1 MKNLWKKKKGLAMS
15 LGLGDEAGVSAL
27 YRGLEGSSSACA
39 RMSGMG
45 DRPQDPSSALEQATQ
60 DVANLKSEFSHIM
73 EEMRN
78 ADSNLVEMKRK
89 YLGQDS
95 QLQKFVRQQGSGV
108 ENAKEGELSRKIS
121 EEMARCEALQE
132 QKCVLANTALYLVA
146 KHLRKISSNIES
158 LEEEGLLA
166 PLEEELLEEEAA
178 ATAPTAVGAVASS
191 SGSGSTSNRNGRKRP
206 ASGSQTGS
214 QTGPGG
220 AGGSGPGPGGPRK
233 QREPK
238 KERSR
243 SHQRGGTASSRD
255 ATPHSQ
261 QSSGPLADPTLD
273 GLGYNEELFKMNQ
286 GEEDDKQLYCFCQS
300 VSYGEMVACDGPH
313 CKYEWFHYSCVNLTE
328 PPKGQW
334 YCPDCRQ
341 EMAAQKVKK
350 KRKQ

>member
-15 LGLGDEAGVSAL
+15 LGIGDEAGVSAF
-27 YRGLEGSSSACA
+27 YRGLEGSSRVCA

-178 ATAPTAVGAVASS
+178 ATAPTALTSGSA
-191 SGSGSTSNRNGRKRP
+191 SGSGSTSNRNGLPRAAKRGQEELELGQ
-206 ASGSQTGS
+206 ALDQDLALALA
-214 QTGPGG
+214 GPGSS
-220 AGGSGPGPGGPRK
+220 ASPRK
-233 QREPK
+233 SARGRTSAAEPHRH
-238 KERSR
+238 ETQHRIPSRAAVRWQTLRS
-243 SHQRGGTASSRD
+243 TASATTRSCSR
-255 ATPHSQ
+255 
-261 QSSGPLADPTLD
+261 
-273 GLGYNEELFKMNQ
+273 
-286 GEEDDKQLYCFCQS
+286 
-300 VSYGEMVACDGPH
+300 
-313 CKYEWFHYSCVNLTE
+313 
-328 PPKGQW
+328 
-334 YCPDCRQ
+334 
-341 EMAAQKVKK
+341 
-350 KRKQ
+350 